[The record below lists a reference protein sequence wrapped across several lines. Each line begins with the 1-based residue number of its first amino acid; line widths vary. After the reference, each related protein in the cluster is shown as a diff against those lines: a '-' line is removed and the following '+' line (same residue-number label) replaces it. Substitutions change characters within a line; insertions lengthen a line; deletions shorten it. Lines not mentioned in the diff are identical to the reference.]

1 MHSTQKTYSIED
13 DQRVLI
19 LEKQFNSN
27 GKVIKEINYQ
37 EKPAIERVFEY
48 NQQGQLVAQMELQH
62 GIENSS
68 QRFEYDDEGEIC
80 DEKLFIS
87 GELYEHIRL
96 EKNATGSVKT
106 IEQDGEL
113 IERIEKDIDGKN
125 WVSRLYSYGELI
137 ETKTYKYDP
146 STAIATTEVEI
157 HVDVFSLS
165 FVEKLNEIGEVISVE
180 EYEDKDLV
188 SSIQFEIENGLVL
201 KKSVKELGYA
211 PNQYQNLYEYDEQK
225 NLVKFE
231 SRASNGSLL
240 ALHTR
245 IYNTDN
251 LLEEEMGSSSGSSG
265 NSGMQTQ
272 FSQFHYVHEYV

>member
-125 WVSRLYSYGELI
+125 WVSRLYSYGELD
-137 ETKTYKYDP
+137 ETVTYTFDP
-146 STAIATTEVEI
+146 EASRATTEVQV
-157 HVDVFSLS
+157 HVDNFRISVH
-165 FVEKLNEIGEVISVE
+165 EKLKENGEVIFIE
-180 EYEDKDLV
+180 RYEDKDLV

-201 KKSVKELGYA
+201 KRSVKEFGYA

-240 ALHTR
+240 AFHTR

-272 FSQFHYVHEYV
+272 FSQFHYVYEYV